1 MTTGQAFLEKH
12 MPALHTLCRQYGV
25 QRLYAFG
32 SVLQDT
38 FSEESDV
45 DLLVKFEHSLRPQDT
60 DSFLDLYEKL
70 QSLFGREVDLL
81 TVEQLQNPYFIAQLN
96 RTAKRIYG

>member
-1 MTTGQAFLEKH
+1 
-12 MPALHTLCRQYGV
+12 MPALHALCRQYGV

-32 SVLQDT
+32 SVVQGT
-38 FSEESDV
+38 FSEDSDV
-45 DLLVKFEHSLRPQDT
+45 DLLVKFEQRLQPADVDT
-60 DSFLDLYEKL
+60 FLDLYERL